1 MVDSPNSRYLYSEIK
16 ERIKEDTKDL
26 PPHTRI
32 DTRMA
37 MIKKYN
43 VTRTTIEKAIS
54 ALIGESYLYSIDGS
68 GTYIAEKPP
77 AANESSVKSW
87 GVILPTI
94 VSDTYPEILRGIE
107 DVGHEHKVNV
117 VICNTDNDVGKQDH
131 YVRKLVESGV
141 QGIMIVPAIS
151 AASAADTFSFLAEK
165 AVPFV
170 FCNRGV
176 HGVQAPRVLSNNFFG
191 AYMATK
197 HLIGLG
203 YKRIG
208 FISKPHFYS
217 LSEQRYQG
225 YLGALSEAG
234 LPILAEYASFE
245 NVIDAERTGFESGL
259 QLLRLNPRPEAIFCF
274 NDEMAKGAYEAAES
288 LGLRIGVDLGI
299 VGYDDSEVC
308 NRLPVKL
315 TSVRYPKYESGKQS
329 AQILLRLIQGEQ
341 IDPSHTVILQ
351 PELIV
356 RQSCGIDNRQAVSQT
371 GGS

>member
-1 MVDSPNSRYLYSEIK
+1 MEDSPNNKYLYSEIK

-32 DTRMA
+32 DTRMK
-37 MIKKYN
+37 MIKRYN

-68 GTYIAEKPP
+68 GTYIAEKQDSVRG
-77 AANESSVKSW
+77 NSVKAW

-94 VSDTYPEILRGIE
+94 VSNTYPEILRGIE

-131 YVRKLVESGV
+131 YVRKLAESGV
-141 QGIMIVPAIS
+141 QGIIIVPAIS
-151 AASAADTFSFLAEK
+151 AVSALESFSFLAGK
-165 AVPFV
+165 GIPFV

-191 AYMATK
+191 AYLATK
-197 HLIGLG
+197 HLITLG

-234 LPILAEYASFE
+234 LPIVPDCARFE
-245 NVIDAERTGFESGL
+245 NVIDAERTGYDSAL
-259 QLLRLNPRPEAIFCF
+259 QLLRAQSPPEAIFCF

-288 LGLRIGVDLGI
+288 LGLRIGIDLGL

-329 AQILLRLIQGEQ
+329 AQILLNLIQGEP
-341 IDPSHTVILQ
+341 IDPGHTVVLQ

-356 RQSCGIDNRQAVSQT
+356 RQSCKIDK
-371 GGS
+371 